1 MPMNIQT
8 TDAIKS
14 LNAISF
20 YRENGM
26 FMEGSVLSFL
36 KAE

>member
-14 LNAISF
+14 LNAISV

-26 FMEGSVLSFL
+26 FAYHIYSVISCDT
-36 KAE
+36 